1 MFVHEKNWIST
12 RASFVFKQVH
22 FFSIFHS
29 SLADQKKEEGNQL
42 YLAKNYRE
50 ALQRYNEAIS
60 KSYFSY
66 STAVHGGPD
75 ANEYHSII
83 FNTLIRLKL
92 GFQWIFFSS
101 INCCIVFKRKNVCK
115 QKEDCRIGTQNFS
128 KDKGQRYWKCTS
140 FKRPFYPNFMASKCG
155 RLAALHFLLPLLM
168 LKVVVM
174 TTVVVYP

>member
-1 MFVHEKNWIST
+1 MFVHEKKWIST

-66 STAVHGGPD
+66 STAVQCSRWPGPD
-75 ANEYHSII
+75 AYLLITTNIIQLFSILWSDWNWDSNE
-83 FNTLIRLKL
+83 
-92 GFQWIFFSS
+92 IFF
-101 INCCIVFKRKNVCK
+101 
-115 QKEDCRIGTQNFS
+115 
-128 KDKGQRYWKCTS
+128 
-140 FKRPFYPNFMASKCG
+140 
-155 RLAALHFLLPLLM
+155 L
-168 LKVVVM
+168 
-174 TTVVVYP
+174 

>member
-1 MFVHEKNWIST
+1 MVLEFKLKFSFMFVHEKKLNFHKGKLCIQTS
-12 RASFVFKQVH
+12 A

-75 ANEYHSII
+75 AYLLITTNIIQLFSI
-83 FNTLIRLKL
+83 L
-92 GFQWIFFSS
+92 
-101 INCCIVFKRKNVCK
+101 
-115 QKEDCRIGTQNFS
+115 
-128 KDKGQRYWKCTS
+128 
-140 FKRPFYPNFMASKCG
+140 
-155 RLAALHFLLPLLM
+155 
-168 LKVVVM
+168 
-174 TTVVVYP
+174 

>member
-1 MFVHEKNWIST
+1 MVLEFKLRFSFMFVHEKNWIST

-66 STAVHGGPD
+66 STAVHGGLAQMPT
-75 ANEYHSII
+75 YSSQRIS
-83 FNTLIRLKL
+83 FNY
-92 GFQWIFFSS
+92 FQYSDQIEIEIPMKFFLF
-101 INCCIVFKRKNVCK
+101 NKFLHCVQT
-115 QKEDCRIGTQNFS
+115 QKCMQT
-128 KDKGQRYWKCTS
+128 K
-140 FKRPFYPNFMASKCG
+140 G
-155 RLAALHFLLPLLM
+155 RL
-168 LKVVVM
+168 
-174 TTVVVYP
+174 